1 MSTASPAVATL
12 DDLYRTEGKAELI
25 AGRIVHL
32 MPTGFRPGLVG
43 GRIYR
48 SLDDHVTTTGRGVAL
63 PDGVGFVVPRL
74 ASGRRSF
81 SPDAAYYLGPLPS
94 DEMEFIHGPPTLV
107 VEVRGELDHG
117 SAEAE
122 MAAKRADYFE
132 AGTLVVWDVDVVA
145 GVVRKHR
152 SDEPAVPIVHDAKVR
167 ADAEPAVSGWS
178 MAVKRIFE

>member
-1 MSTASPAVATL
+1 
-12 DDLYRTEGKAELI
+12 
-25 AGRIVHL
+25 
-32 MPTGFRPGLVG
+32 
-43 GRIYR
+43 
-48 SLDDHVTTTGRGVAL
+48 
-63 PDGVGFVVPRL
+63 L